1 MRYYKVPSNQGDGDP
16 ASADVIFSLACQAAK
31 IEQDREDPVVQI
43 QTEKQ

>member
-1 MRYYKVPSNQGDGDP
+1 MQGDGDP
-16 ASADVIFSLACQAAK
+16 ASAGVIFSLACQAAK